1 MTIKADGNL
10 EAKAKYSMIKD
21 NIQYIS
27 ELNIKLKEQ
36 YDLLCR
42 YIEELGLVN
51 TETLDC
57 LNDFFKC
64 NNSKQLL
71 SLIRKQLGLK

>member
-10 EAKAKYSMIKD
+10 QTKAKYSMIKD

-42 YIEELGLVN
+42 YIEELSLVN

-57 LNDFFKC
+57 LNDFFKG